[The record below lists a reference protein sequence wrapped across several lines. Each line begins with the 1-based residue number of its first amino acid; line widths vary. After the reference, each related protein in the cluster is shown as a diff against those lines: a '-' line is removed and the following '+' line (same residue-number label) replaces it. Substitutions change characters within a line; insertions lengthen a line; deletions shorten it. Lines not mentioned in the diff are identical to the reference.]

1 MGEEPM
7 DGVTETVEVHFED
20 LDAQGVV
27 HNARYV
33 LLLERALSA
42 YWTKNGYPWDPSSPQ
57 FMDVFFVVKEFTIT
71 YHAPIARP
79 GQRPDLDRPP
89 GQHQRG
95 VRLPGGV
102 AGRGHNLRRGPPRS
116 GAARPGDAAPPRDR
130 PPSAPRVRAAAQ
142 PGRAGPRGPASPT
155 PASPVRPEGWPRWME
170 R

>member
-20 LDAQGVV
+20 QDAQGVV

-71 YHAPIARP
+71 YHAPITRP
-79 GQRPDLDRPP
+79 GPISVRFWIDRL
-89 GQHQRG
+89 GNTSAVYGFRVVSQDEAITYAVGRRVQ
-95 VRLPGGV
+95 VRLDPATLHPAVIGPE
-102 AGRGHNLRRGPPRS
+102 LR
-116 GAARPGDAAPPRDR
+116 AACEPLLSRDARDR
-130 PPSAPRVRAAAQ
+130 DVQ
-142 PGRAGPRGPASPT
+142 PA
-155 PASPVRPEGWPRWME
+155 
-170 R
+170 